1 MGAIQKLLK
10 KPLWVNILVGIGA
23 FLFFFVLIFFSL
35 GLITG
40 NGKTEK
46 VPSVVGLDIST
57 AEHNLTALGFE
68 VVIQDS
74 IYVDSLAR
82 TAVLRQTPDADEVVK
97 KGRTI
102 YLTINRVL
110 APQIEMPNL
119 VGFSLQSAITYL
131 KVLGLRVGTIT
142 MQPDRNK
149 NVILDQLVDGVR
161 IAPGAK
167 ISSGTVIQ
175 LFAGDGSLST
185 LLDVPDL
192 VGLNVETARSL
203 IESSGFILG
212 TFSSNSSIQD
222 TANAFVIAQNP
233 IPLSDKLDSLNMPI
247 KNRVPIKTAIN
258 LTIDM
263 TAPVRQA
270 VLQPVDTIKN

>member
-1 MGAIQKLLK
+1 MGAVQKILK

-23 FLFFFVLIFFSL
+23 FLFFWVLIFFCL

-57 AEHNLTALGFE
+57 AEHNLTALGFV

-74 IYVDSLAR
+74 IYVDTLAR
-82 TAVLRQTPDADEVVK
+82 TAVLRQSPDADEVVK
-97 KGRTI
+97 KGRTV

-131 KVLGLRVGTIT
+131 KVLGLRVGNIT

-203 IESSGFILG
+203 IESSGFVVG
-212 TFSSNSSIQD
+212 TFYSNSSIQD
-222 TANAFVIAQNP
+222 TASAFVIAQSP
-233 IPLSDKLDSLNMPI
+233 FAFSEKLDSLNMPI

-258 LTIDM
+258 LTIDI
-263 TAPVRQA
+263 TAPIRES
-270 VLQPVDTIKN
+270 VDTIKN

>member
-1 MGAIQKLLK
+1 MGAVQKILK

-23 FLFFFVLIFFSL
+23 FLFFWVLIFFCL

-74 IYVDSLAR
+74 IYVDTLAR
-82 TAVLRQTPDADEVVK
+82 TAVLRQSPDADEVVK
-97 KGRTI
+97 KGRTV

-131 KVLGLRVGTIT
+131 KVLGLRVGSTT

-149 NVILDQLVDGVR
+149 NVILDQLVNGVR
-161 IAPGAK
+161 VAPGAK
-167 ISSGTVIQ
+167 ISSGTIID
-175 LFAGDGSLST
+175 LFVGDGTLSA
-185 LLDVPDL
+185 LVDVPDL
-192 VGLNVETARSL
+192 TGLTVETARSL
-203 IESSGFILG
+203 IESSGFVVG
-212 TFSSNSSIQD
+212 TLTSNSAIQD
-222 TANAFVIAQNP
+222 TASAFVIGQNP
-233 IPLSDKLDSLNMPI
+233 VSQSSKLDSLNVPI

-263 TAPVRQA
+263 TAPVSPP

>member
-1 MGAIQKLLK
+1 MEAIDKLLK

-68 VVIQDS
+68 DT
-74 IYVDSLAR
+74 LAR
-82 TAVLRQTPDADEVVK
+82 TAVLRQTPDVDEVVK

-203 IESSGFILG
+203 IESSGFVVG
-212 TFSSNSSIQD
+212 AFSSNSSIQD
-222 TANAFVIAQNP
+222 TASAFVIAQSP
-233 IPLSDKLDSLNMPI
+233 FAFSEKLDSLNMPI

-263 TAPVRQA
+263 TAPIRES
-270 VLQPVDTIKN
+270 VDTIKN